1 MTKTAKKYR
10 ELSIT
15 ELKDK
20 VKELK
25 ENYSKEIVKT
35 KTGANKEK
43 AFNLRKAKKEIAT
56 VLTIAREKEI
66 KHEEDKLKPKVKV
79 VKEVKEKKVKK
90 K

>member
-10 ELSIT
+10 ELSIP
-15 ELKDK
+15 ELKEK
-20 VKELK
+20 VKSLK

-43 AFNLRKAKKEIAT
+43 AFNLKKAKQEIAT
-56 VLTIAREKEI
+56 VLTIIREKEI
-66 KHEEDKLKPKVKV
+66 KNDLDVISKKLN
-79 VKEVKEKKVKK
+79 ENVKK